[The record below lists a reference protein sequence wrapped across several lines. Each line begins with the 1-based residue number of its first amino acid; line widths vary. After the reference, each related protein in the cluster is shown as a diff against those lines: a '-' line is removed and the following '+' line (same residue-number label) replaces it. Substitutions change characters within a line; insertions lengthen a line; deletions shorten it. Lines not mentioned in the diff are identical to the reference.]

1 MKGYESYHYGQVK
14 PDENDIKDHPLITT
28 LLVCISCLFLRGQ
41 MFKGPLKWSLKLSF
55 SDLLTS

>member
-28 LLVCISCLFLRGQ
+28 PLRVGLRHFTC
-41 MFKGPLKWSLKLSF
+41 MY
-55 SDLLTS
+55 